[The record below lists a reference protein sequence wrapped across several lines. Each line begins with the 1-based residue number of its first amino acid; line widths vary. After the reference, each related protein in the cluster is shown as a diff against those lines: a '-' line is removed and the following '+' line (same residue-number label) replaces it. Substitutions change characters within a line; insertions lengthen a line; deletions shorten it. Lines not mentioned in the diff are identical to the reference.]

1 MLAGAAFGAGCGGEW
16 SPSGIGPTVGPE
28 SVASSVPGLG
38 DDMVTPPETDEV
50 AETRAALSGTGGTD
64 GTSEKEPRVIYLFYA
79 DGNPLPK
86 TNVNACHGTPPKFRC
101 NFGSSLLDCQ
111 RQIQSYLDRWYAD
124 FNVIFTFTRPTSG
137 KFYTEV
143 VSSAAAPGAAS
154 RPRLPASRRFCA
166 TTWTAASRTR
176 SSAARTRS
184 RRRSSLRRSRL
195 TWSASSTPR
204 AART

>member
-1 MLAGAAFGAGCGGEW
+1 MKLNASLAPVFVAGMLAGAALGAGCGGEW

-111 RQIQSYLDRWYAD
+111 RQIQSYLDRVVRRLQRHLHVHPAD
-124 FNVIFTFTRPTSG
+124 QRQVLHRG
-137 KFYTEV
+137 GRAR
-143 VSSAAAPGAAS
+143 AAAPGAAS

-166 TTWTAASRTR
+166 RTWMAASRTR
-176 SSAARTRS
+176 STAAK
-184 RRRSSLRRSRL
+184 
-195 TWSASSTPR
+195 R
-204 AART
+204 AARPR